1 MRRRTTG
8 LSALALAALCVLTGM
23 TMLLGYA
30 NKARC
35 TGPEFDESGVSRSDV
50 SARSSRY
57 VCYSD
62 LQYLW
67 NARELDEMGFPYA
80 TGGIT
85 DEGELYGSVVEYP
98 VLIGVLV
105 WLGSLFVRTDAGFLA
120 ASALLLAPF
129 GLLTAWWLG
138 RLSRWRALWWALGP
152 PLVLYSFHN
161 WDLAAVVCSVGAIY
175 AVHRYRATGLRR
187 PALLAAVLLGIGA
200 ACKLYPAM
208 FALPLALYVLTGG
221 AAGARDS
228 AYGRGAA
235 DARDSGVNRGRFDIG
250 GAFGVLGTALGTFA
264 LVNLPFA
271 MIGFEGW
278 AASFR
283 FQLRRSVDL
292 TTNSVWYWGLRPL
305 VAEDRFEALVGVLS
319 PVLVLTSFALACA
332 LGMRHWSRGG
342 AFPWVAVSAAMLCGF
357 LLLHKVHS
365 PQFALWL
372 LPFLVLVP
380 VRTGWVIAYL
390 LADAA
395 MGIGFFRWM
404 YLINTDQPFA
414 VYESFAAQAVMIGV
428 WGRAALLVGL
438 FAAFLGASGFR
449 FPGSSPPRAAADRE
463 PRPTFAE

>member
-1 MRRRTTG
+1 MRDRAVSGRTTG
-8 LSALALAALCVLTGM
+8 LSALALAVLCVLTGL

-30 NKARC
+30 NKTRC
-35 TGPEFDESGVSRSDV
+35 TGPEFDESGVSGPELALRNFRD
-50 SARSSRY
+50 

-62 LQYLW
+62 LQHLW
-67 NARELDEMGFPYA
+67 DVRDLDRMGFPYA

-85 DEGELYGSVVEYP
+85 DDGRLYGDVVEYP
-98 VLIGVLV
+98 VLLGVLI

-138 RLSRWRALWWALGP
+138 KLSRWRALWWALGP

-161 WDLAAVVCSVGAIY
+161 WDLAAVACSVGAVY
-175 AVHRYRATGLRR
+175 AVHRSRATGLRR

-221 AAGARDS
+221 AAGVRDAAGTRDS
-228 AYGRGAA
+228 DRRG
-235 DARDSGVNRGRFDIG
+235 GRFDVR
-250 GAFGVLGTALGTFA
+250 GAFAILATTLGTFV

-271 MIGFEGW
+271 LIGPEGW

-283 FQLRRSVDL
+283 FQLRRSVDV
-292 TTNSVWYWGLRPL
+292 TTNSVWYWGLRPAL
-305 VAEDRFEALVGVLS
+305 EQDRFEALVGVLS
-319 PVLVLTSFALACA
+319 PVLVLGSFALACA
-332 LGMRHWSRGG
+332 VGLRHRARSGT
-342 AFPWVAVSAAMLCGF
+342 FPWVAVSAAMLCGF

-380 VRTGWVIAYL
+380 VRSGWLVAYL
-390 LADAA
+390 LADIA
-395 MGIGFFRWM
+395 MGVGFFRWM
-404 YLINTDQPFA
+404 YLINSDQPYT
-414 VYESFAAQAVMIGV
+414 VYQSLAAQAVMIGV

-438 FAAFLGASGFR
+438 FVAFLGASGFR
-449 FPGSSPPRAAADRE
+449 FPGSPPAPEAALRDRE
-463 PRPTFAE
+463 RTVAG